1 MNELLESPT
10 LFILNIFS
18 RLTGIDSLR
27 NHHITDKEFSAAS
40 ECLVLNTQIFSL
52 NNIFSKVVD
61 VTWRYSANH
70 NEVIQRRSL
79 VREEWLLRTLELFNE
94 KVRKLLDSSS
104 DVLYCKSQLSL
115 RWHPLWPI
123 FT

>member
-1 MNELLESPT
+1 M
-10 LFILNIFS
+10 
-18 RLTGIDSLR
+18 
-27 NHHITDKEFSAAS
+27 
-40 ECLVLNTQIFSL
+40 LNTQIFSL

-79 VREEWLLRTLELFNE
+79 VQEEWLLRTLELFNE

-104 DVLYCKSQLSL
+104 DVLYRKIQLSL